1 MGDHLT
7 AGTGASSRGIHSF
20 PREEILR
27 TETLWRRP
35 KRPPYHE
42 SENRALARLVQALA
56 NSPST
61 ILQTRVL
68 SRANPPSRCRPI
80 PRLGDSINI
89 KIPQGWP
96 LAPQV
101 HNLKWRTGANH
112 VQQASMLTSATFS
125 ERC

>member
-7 AGTGASSRGIHSF
+7 AETGAASRGVHSF

-27 TETLWRRP
+27 TEALWRRP
-35 KRPPYHE
+35 KRPPDHE
-42 SENRALARLVQALA
+42 SENRALARVQGLA

-68 SRANPPSRCRPI
+68 LRSNPLSRCRPI
-80 PRLGDSINI
+80 PRLGDFLNI
-89 KIPQGWP
+89 KIRQGGP
-96 LAPQV
+96 HAPQV
-101 HNLKWRTGANH
+101 HNRKWRTGANH

>member
-7 AGTGASSRGIHSF
+7 AGTRASSRGIHSF

-35 KRPPYHE
+35 KRPPDHE
-42 SENRALARLVQALA
+42 SENRALARVQGLA

-68 SRANPPSRCRPI
+68 LRSNPLSRSRPV
-80 PRLGDSINI
+80 PRLGDTLTI
-89 KIPQGWP
+89 KIGQGGP

-101 HNLKWRTGANH
+101 HNLKWRTGANY

>member
-1 MGDHLT
+1 VGDHST
-7 AGTGASSRGIHSF
+7 AGTRASSRGIHSF

-27 TETLWRRP
+27 TEAL
-35 KRPPYHE
+35 KRPPDHE

-56 NSPST
+56 NSLST

-68 SRANPPSRCRPI
+68 LRSNPISRCRPI
-80 PRLGDSINI
+80 PRLGDSLNI
-89 KIPQGWP
+89 KIRQGEP
-96 LAPQV
+96 LAAQV

-112 VQQASMLTSATFS
+112 AQQASMLTSATFS

>member
-7 AGTGASSRGIHSF
+7 AETGAASRGVHSR

-27 TETLWRRP
+27 TEALWRRP
-35 KRPPYHE
+35 KRPPDHE

-68 SRANPPSRCRPI
+68 LRSNPLSRSRPV
-80 PRLGDSINI
+80 PRLGDTLTI
-89 KIPQGWP
+89 KIGQGGP
-96 LAPQV
+96 LTP
-101 HNLKWRTGANH
+101 
-112 VQQASMLTSATFS
+112 LTQKVTSPS
-125 ERC
+125 IG